1 MMRVEAPLFEL
12 AVVEFGLRREGQKAH
27 EDLVIAGF
35 FALLEQG
42 LGMIGVFDVE
52 VAIVTAGM
60 TRHELVLVIETEA
73 VGIGF
78 QGEGL
83 PG

>member
-1 MMRVEAPLFEL
+1 MMGVEAALFEL
-12 AVVEFGLRREGQKAH
+12 AVVEFGLRGEGEKAH
-27 EDLVIAGF
+27 EDLVITGF

-42 LGMIGVFDVE
+42 LGMIGVFE
-52 VAIVTAGM
+52 VAVTIVTAGV
-60 TRHELVLVIETEA
+60 TRHELGLIIESETI
-73 VGIGF
+73 GIGF